1 MAKSKDKINLI
12 YIPIIYIVYA
22 LLAVFNR
29 FGFGRG
35 YAYYRYEEEF
45 FDVLVNSPYVKMFLI
60 SFVIA
65 GGIYFF
71 DKKSSFY
78 KLLPLAFLGVV
89 TIQLLM
95 VLFPENIINSFF

>member
-1 MAKSKDKINLI
+1 MILGIGTDLIHKEKVKSI
-12 YIPIIYIVYA
+12 YS
-22 LLAVFNR
+22 
-29 FGFGRG
+29 
-35 YAYYRYEEEF
+35 RYEEKF

-60 SFVIA
+60 SFIIA